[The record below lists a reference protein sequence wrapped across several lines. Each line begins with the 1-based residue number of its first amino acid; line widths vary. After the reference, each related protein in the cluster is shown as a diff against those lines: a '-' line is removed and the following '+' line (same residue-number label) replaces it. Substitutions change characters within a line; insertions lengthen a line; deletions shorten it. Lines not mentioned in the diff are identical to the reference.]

1 MDAGGAR
8 RPNPRGG
15 DIRPWEPPID
25 PDVFRQDC
33 TMRRIKIIERPGETY
48 SYAAVDRQ
56 NLNEG
61 QVVEYEEVSN
71 RGKTSAENLKV
82 QR

>member
-1 MDAGGAR
+1 MPAERGGLI
-8 RPNPRGG
+8 PEGG

-56 NLNEG
+56 CH
-61 QVVEYEEVSN
+61 
-71 RGKTSAENLKV
+71 R
-82 QR
+82 